1 MGIVREGA
9 GFLIRR
15 VIMGREIRH
24 VPENWEHPKD
34 ENGNYIPIEEWKEE
48 DCVCFQM

>member
-15 VIMGREIRH
+15 VIMGREI
-24 VPENWEHPKD
+24 
-34 ENGNYIPIEEWKEE
+34 PIEEWKEE